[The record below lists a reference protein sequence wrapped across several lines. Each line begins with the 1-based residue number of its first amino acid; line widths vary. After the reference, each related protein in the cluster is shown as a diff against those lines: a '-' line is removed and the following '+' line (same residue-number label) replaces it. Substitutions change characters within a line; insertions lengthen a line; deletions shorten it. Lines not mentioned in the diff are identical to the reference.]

1 MLLLLFLIRWL
12 LSPSEEDVA
21 EEIHDASTLVV
32 LLASVLLLLVDVY
45 VLIVLLHLCH
55 YGFLHGYHLLLRH
68 PLALLYQASAAA
80 HHHLLLMHPLWLLQ
94 LVDHLLKLSLRRRIL
109 LLLLLLILLS
119 PHEQLIR
126 VDRGDVICE
135 IGSSQ
140 AAIPGKVAERDGG
153 QGGEL
158 GQEEVSLQGS
168 LV

>member
-12 LSPSEEDVA
+12 LAPSEEEVA
-21 EEIHDASTLVV
+21 EEIHYASALIV
-32 LLASVLLLLVDVY
+32 LLSVLLLLFDVY

-55 YGFLHGYHLLLRH
+55 YGLLHGYHLLFRH
-68 PLALLYQASAAA
+68 PLALLYQASTAA

-94 LVDHLLKLSLRRRIL
+94 LVDHLLKLSLRDRIL

-158 GQEEVSLQGS
+158 GQEEVSLQGPI
-168 LV
+168 V